1 MGFAQSLSACPPGSE
16 VLNRTEQMGGSWSVQ
31 VRMGNGE
38 EFLEE
43 SPYKSLED
51 LWDGE
56 FPPNW

>member
-1 MGFAQSLSACPPGSE
+1 MQLMS
-16 VLNRTEQMGGSWSVQ
+16 RTRSNPSYTLQ

-43 SPYKSLED
+43 SPYKSLDD

-56 FPPNW
+56 Q